1 MAFAA
6 EARPDGLA
14 LAREVVFSPLAD
26 GALVEQTVRRLGEA
40 IGLGVLEVGER
51 LPPETELAA
60 RLAIAPMTLRE
71 ALRILREAGY
81 LETRR
86 GRGGGTF
93 VRRSLP
99 QPPAREA
106 RRHLARLTVEE
117 LADLMDYR
125 VAVSGSAVALAAERR
140 TDEDLGALGVLVERM
155 AALETFQ
162 PYRRLDHRFHIAIAS
177 AARSARLV
185 AAETAIQADLAKLLR
200 LIPESAEMLHVSNE
214 QHREILAAIRAGD
227 AERGRAVMETHV
239 RGTGDFL
246 VGLRLG
252 KLGPAEI

>member
-1 MAFAA
+1 MEIESQA
-6 EARPDGLA
+6 DGLA
-14 LAREVVFSPLAD
+14 LAREVVFSPVAD
-26 GALVEQTVRRLGEA
+26 GAVVEQTVRRLGEA
-40 IGLGVLEVGER
+40 IGLGLIEVGER
-51 LPPETELAA
+51 LPPEAELSA

-99 QPPAREA
+99 QQPAREA

-117 LADLMDYR
+117 LSDLMDFR
-125 VAVSGSAVALAAERR
+125 VAVSGAAVALAAERR
-140 TDEDLGALGVLVERM
+140 SEADLEALHELVERM
-155 AALETFQ
+155 AALDSFP
-162 PYRRLDHRFHIAIAS
+162 PYRRLDHRFHLAVAS
-177 AARSARLV
+177 AARSPRLV
-185 AAETAIQADLAKLLR
+185 TAETAIQADLAKLLR

-214 QHREILAAIRAGD
+214 QHRELLVAIRAGD
-227 AERGRAVMETHV
+227 GARARAVMEAHV
-239 RGTGDFL
+239 RGTGDLL

-252 KLGPAEI
+252 KLGRRE

>member
-1 MAFAA
+1 MRTKVEI
-6 EARPDGLA
+6 EADGTSDSLA
-14 LAREVVFSPLAD
+14 LAREVVFSPVAD

-40 IGLGVLEVGER
+40 IGLGLIEVGER
-51 LPPETELAA
+51 LPPEAELAT

-86 GRGGGTF
+86 GRDGGTF

-99 QPPAREA
+99 QQPAREA
-106 RRHLARLTVEE
+106 RRNLARLTVEE

-125 VAVSGSAVALAAERR
+125 VAVSGAAVELAAERR
-140 TDEDLGALGVLVERM
+140 SDADLVVLEGLVEQM
-155 AALETFQ
+155 AELDAFT
-162 PYRRLDHRFHIAIAS
+162 PYRRLDHRFHITVAS
-177 AARSARLV
+177 AARSPRLV
-185 AAETAIQADLAKLLR
+185 VAETAIQGDLAKLLR
-200 LIPESAEMLHVSNE
+200 LIPESAEMLHVSND
-214 QHREILAAIRAGD
+214 QHRELLAAIRAG
-227 AERGRAVMETHV
+227 AAAQARAVMETHI

-252 KLGPAEI
+252 KLG